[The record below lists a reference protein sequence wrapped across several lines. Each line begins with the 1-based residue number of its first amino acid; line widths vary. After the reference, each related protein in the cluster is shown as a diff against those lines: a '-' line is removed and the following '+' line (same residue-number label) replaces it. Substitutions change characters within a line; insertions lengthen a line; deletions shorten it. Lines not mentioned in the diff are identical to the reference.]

1 MRRLALALALAASF
15 AATVAAGRTL
25 KTLSMSRPA
34 EGLTSLTI
42 RAGVGDVQIEG
53 GATNEVVV
61 QVEVK
66 PRGGIF
72 FGDRQPERDAEA
84 LQIEAP
90 TSGDELAL
98 ALGPKHHG
106 DTVWQESW
114 TVRVPAAFAASVKLG
129 VGEITVLD
137 LDGNVKVEI
146 GVGDV
151 RVEGTYQSFGDVHA
165 TCGVGDVSLRTPSGR
180 DQGEGFIAHTLSANG
195 PGKAT
200 IRAHAGVGDVKIRLR

>member
-1 MRRLALALALAASF
+1 MRPIALALAAFF
-15 AATVAAGRTL
+15 AATIAAGETL
-25 KTLSMSRPA
+25 KTLNMSRPA
-34 EGLTSLTI
+34 EGLASLTI
-42 RAGVGDVQIEG
+42 KAGVGDVQIEG
-53 GATNEVVV
+53 DATGEVVV

-66 PRGGIF
+66 SKGGF
-72 FGDRQPERDAEA
+72 FFSDRESRREAEA
-84 LQIEAP
+84 LQIEAR
-90 TSGDELAL
+90 TSGDELSL
-98 ALGPKHHG
+98 SLGPEHHG
-106 DTVWQESW
+106 DTRWAERW

-129 VGEITVLD
+129 VGEVAVLD
-137 LDGNVKVEI
+137 VGGDVKVEI

-151 RVEGTYQSFGDVHA
+151 RIEGTYQSFGDVHA

>member
-1 MRRLALALALAASF
+1 MRRLALAVALAASF
-15 AATVAAGRTL
+15 AATIAAGETL
-25 KTLSMSRPA
+25 KTLNMSRPA
-34 EGLTSLTI
+34 EGLASLTI
-42 RAGVGDVQIEG
+42 KAGVGDVQIEG
-53 GATNEVVV
+53 DATGEVVV

-66 PRGGIF
+66 SKGGF
-72 FGDRQPERDAEA
+72 FFSDRESRREAEA
-84 LQIEAP
+84 LQIETR
-90 TSGDELAL
+90 TSGDELSL
-98 ALGPKHHG
+98 SLGPEHHG
-106 DTVWQESW
+106 DTRWAERW

-151 RVEGTYQSFGDVHA
+151 RIEGTYQSFGDVHA